1 MVTAM
6 RSGGRASVGAGVLLV
21 AAAIALIASGATEA
35 PISLPPGFRFDEF
48 AVGLGPARALA
59 IDPSGVVLVSVPAA
73 GRVLALPDRDGDG
86 RADDFVVVAAGLD
99 LPHGLTFHRGAL
111 YVAETGRV
119 LRFSY
124 DPARLV
130 AREASVVVPD
140 LPAGEHHW
148 TRSIAFGPD
157 GRLYVAI
164 GSSCDACRE
173 RDRRRAAIVRYEAD
187 GAGERLFATGL
198 RNPVGLSFH
207 PATGTLWT
215 TVNERDWKSG
225 GAPPDHVTAVRDGG
239 DYGWPDCFALDGAF
253 RPDPELAA
261 PRACRDFLLPSLELP
276 PHSAPLGAVFYTARQ
291 FPAAYRGS
299 LLVALHGS
307 RPELPPAGYKI
318 VRVEIQPSGPPVVHD
333 FVTGF
338 RSWGRPVDLVVGRGG
353 ALFISDDDR
362 GAIYRVS
369 YRR

>member
-1 MVTAM
+1 MTGPA
-6 RSGGRASVGAGVLLV
+6 RASGRACVGAGVLLV
-21 AAAIALIASGATEA
+21 AATIALIASGASQP
-35 PISLPPGFRFDEF
+35 PISLPPGFRLDEF
-48 AVGLGPARALA
+48 AVGLGPARALTV
-59 IDPSGVVLVSVPAA
+59 DPAGVVLVSVPAA

-99 LPHGLTFHRGAL
+99 LPHGLAFHRGAL

-119 LRFSY
+119 VRFTY

-130 AREASVVVPD
+130 ARDSRVVVPD

-173 RDRRRAAIVRYEAD
+173 RDRRRAAIIRYEAD
-187 GAGERLFATGL
+187 GSGERLFATGL
-198 RNPVGLSFH
+198 RNPVGLAFH
-207 PATGTLWT
+207 PATGRLWT

-225 GAPPDHVTAVRDGG
+225 GAPPDHVTAVREGG
-239 DYGWPDCFALDGAF
+239 DYGWPDCFAAAGTF
-253 RPDPELAA
+253 RPDPELAE
-261 PRACRDFLLPSLELP
+261 PRSCRDFVLPSLELS
-276 PHSAPLGAVFYTARQ
+276 PHSAPLGAVFYTGRQ
-291 FPAAYRGS
+291 FPAAYQGS
-299 LLVALHGS
+299 LFVALHGS

-318 VRVEIQPSGPPVVHD
+318 VRVEVESGRPPVVHD
-333 FVTGF
+333 FATGF
-338 RSWGRPVDLVVGRGG
+338 RAWGRPVDLAVGRSGS
-353 ALFISDDDR
+353 LFISDDHR
-362 GAIYRVS
+362 GAVYRVS